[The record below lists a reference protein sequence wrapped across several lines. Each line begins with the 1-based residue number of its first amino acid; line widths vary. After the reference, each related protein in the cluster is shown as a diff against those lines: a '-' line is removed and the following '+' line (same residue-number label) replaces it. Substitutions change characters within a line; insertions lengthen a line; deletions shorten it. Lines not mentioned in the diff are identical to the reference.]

1 MGNAPLT
8 AAAFDRLLAT
18 LGRIRDEYVDDPRRG
33 FDELE
38 TLEAYAYAIQMVG
51 HVSEFL
57 VEADRARPRFSLIV
71 SPARKILGDN
81 PDSIYH
87 QAAIR
92 GDRSYRIRGR
102 RTGQDYIS
110 FTVHGT
116 DPTGGFG
123 GPVLADV
130 NDDRFTID
138 ADGRYELV
146 LSATEP
152 PADDPA
158 VWVPLDPDARM
169 VIVRNYFQHA
179 VSAQNDPEV
188 HVVLDIEPLEPA
200 GPSPAITDAELADRI
215 EQSCAMLEAITLGL
229 RVFGDP
235 PAFPVPF
242 VAEEPNTVGT
252 PWSFRATG
260 EDVAGAVDVYYSSG
274 SFDLGPDDAL
284 VMEGTIPPSR
294 FTNVMLWNVHM
305 QTLDYR
311 TRQVALNQAQIV
323 PEADGSYRIV
333 ISAQDP
339 GLPNWLDTGGHRRG
353 TIFWRFLLPEEQPE
367 TPRCSVVEI
376 TDLRA

>member
-1 MGNAPLT
+1 LT
-8 AAAFDRLLAT
+8 TAAFDGLLGT
-18 LGRIRDEYVDDPRRG
+18 LARIRDEYLNNEDRT

-38 TLEAYAYAIQMVG
+38 TLEGFAYALQMVG

-57 VEADRARPRFSLIV
+57 IEADRERPRFSLIV

-116 DPTGGFG
+116 DPTGGYG
-123 GPVLADV
+123 GPVLADI
-130 NDDRFTID
+130 NDTDLAFDADDR
-138 ADGRYELV
+138 YEIV

-152 PADDPA
+152 ADGDAA
-158 VWVPLDPDARM
+158 VWVPLDADARA
-169 VIVRNYFQHA
+169 VIVRNYFQHE
-179 VSAQNDPEV
+179 VSAQNDPEI
-188 HVVLDIEPLEPA
+188 HVVLDIEPLEDL
-200 GPSPAITDAELADRI
+200 GPSPVLTDAELADRI
-215 EQSCAMLEAITLGL
+215 NASATMLEAITLGL
-229 RVFGDP
+229 RIFGE
-235 PAFPVPF
+235 PAAVPF
-242 VAEEPNTVGT
+242 VSNEPNSVGP

-260 EDVAGAVDVYYSSG
+260 EAVAGAVDIFYSSG

-294 FTNVMLWNVHM
+294 FTNVMLWNLHM

-311 TRQVALNQAQIV
+311 TRRTALNQAQIV

-339 GLPNWLDTGGHRRG
+339 GLPNWIDTGGHRRG
-353 TIFWRFLLPEEQPE
+353 TIFWRFLLPESDPE
-367 TPRCSVVEI
+367 TPRCTVVKLSE
-376 TDLRA
+376 LRP

>member
-1 MGNAPLT
+1 MSRAPLT
-8 AAAFDRLLAT
+8 TAAFDTLLET
-18 LGRIRDEYVDDPRRG
+18 LARIRDEYVNNEARG

-38 TLEAYAYAIQMVG
+38 AVEGFAYALQMVG

-57 VEADRARPRFSLIV
+57 IEADRERPRFSLIV

-116 DPTGGFG
+116 DPTGGYG

-130 NDDRFTID
+130 NDTDLLFD
-138 ADGRYELV
+138 VDDRYEIV
-146 LSATEP
+146 LSATKP
-152 PADDPA
+152 GDDDPA
-158 VWVPLDPDARM
+158 VWVPLDPDART
-169 VIVRNYFQHA
+169 VIVRNYFQHV
-179 VSAQNDPEV
+179 VSAHNDPEI
-188 HVVLDIEPLEPA
+188 HVVLDIEPLEDL
-200 GPSPAITDAELADRI
+200 GPSPVLTDAELAERI
-215 EQSCAMLEAITLGL
+215 DASAAMLEAITLGL
-229 RVFGDP
+229 RIYGE
-235 PAFPVPF
+235 PAAVPF
-242 VAEEPNTVGT
+242 VSNEPNSVGP

-260 EDVAGAVDVYYSSG
+260 EAVAGAVDIFYSSG
-274 SFDLGPDDAL
+274 SFELGPDEAL

-294 FTNVMLWNVHM
+294 FTNVMLWNIHM

-311 TRQVALNQAQIV
+311 TRRTALHQAQIV
-323 PEADGSYRIV
+323 AEADGSYRIV

-339 GLPNWLDTGGHRRG
+339 GLPNWIDTAGHRRG
-353 TIFWRFLLPEEQPE
+353 TIFWRFLLPESDPE
-367 TPRCSVVEI
+367 TPRCRVVNVAE
-376 TDLRA
+376 LRAG

>member
-1 MGNAPLT
+1 MNRAPKT
-8 AAAFDRLLAT
+8 AEAYGRLLAT
-18 LGRIRDEYVDDPRRG
+18 LARIQQEYVESPERD

-38 TLEAYAYAIQMVG
+38 TLEAYMYAVQMVG

-57 VEADRARPRFSLIV
+57 IEADRERPRFSSIV

-92 GDRSYRIRGR
+92 GDRAYRIRGR

-123 GPVLADV
+123 GPVLADI
-130 NDDRFTID
+130 NDGDFRFD
-138 ADGRYELV
+138 ADDRYELV

-152 PADDPA
+152 PAGDPA

-169 VIVRNYFQHA
+169 VLVRNYFQHE
-179 VSAQNDPEV
+179 VSAHNDPEV
-188 HVVLDIEPLEPA
+188 HVVLDIEPLEPN
-200 GPSPAITDAELADRI
+200 GPSPVLTDAEVADRI
-215 EQSCAMLEAITLGL
+215 EQSCAMLEAITMGI
-229 RVFGDP
+229 RVFGAP
-235 PAFPVPF
+235 SARPVPF
-242 VAEEPNTVGT
+242 VSEVPNTVGP

-260 EDVAGAVDVYYSSG
+260 EAVAGAVDIHYSSG
-274 SFDLGPDDAL
+274 NWDLGPDDAL

-294 FTNVMLWNVHM
+294 FTNVVLWNVHM
-305 QTLDYR
+305 GTVDYR
-311 TRQVALNQAQIV
+311 TRRTALNQAQIV

-333 ISAQDP
+333 ISAQHP
-339 GLPNWLDTGGHRRG
+339 GVPNWLDTGGHRRG

-367 TPRCSVVEI
+367 TPRCSVVAV
-376 TDLRA
+376 DSLR

>member
-1 MGNAPLT
+1 MSRAPRT
-8 AAAFDRLLAT
+8 AEAYGRLLDT
-18 LGRIRDEYVDDPRRG
+18 LARIRDEYVESEARA

-38 TLEAYAYAIQMVG
+38 TIEAYTYAIQMVG

-92 GDRSYRIRGR
+92 GDCSYRIRGR

-123 GPVLADV
+123 GPVLADI
-130 NDDRFTID
+130 NDGDFRFD
-138 ADGRYELV
+138 ADDRYELV
-146 LSATEP
+146 LSASEP
-152 PADDPA
+152 SSDDPA

-169 VIVRNYFQHA
+169 ILVRNYFQRA
-179 VSAQNDPEV
+179 VSAHNDPEA
-188 HVVLDIEPLEPA
+188 HVVLDIEPLTPL
-200 GPSPAITDAELADRI
+200 GPSPVLTDDEVADRI

-229 RVFGDP
+229 RVFGAP
-235 PAFPVPF
+235 PAVPVPF
-242 VAEEPNTVGT
+242 VSAEPNTVGT

-260 EDVAGAVDVYYSSG
+260 EAVAGAVDIFYSSG
-274 SFDLGPDDAL
+274 GFELGPDQAL
-284 VMEGTIPPSR
+284 VMEGTVPPSR

-311 TRQVALNQAQIV
+311 TRRTALNQAQMV

-333 ISAQDP
+333 VSAQDP
-339 GLPNWLDTGGHRRG
+339 GVPNWLDTGGHRRG
-353 TIFWRFLLPEEQPE
+353 TIFWRFLLPESDPE
-367 TPRCSVVEI
+367 TPRCRVV
-376 TDLRA
+376 DVASLRP